1 MKLNLIQRF
10 SLISLIALLV
20 FGITFGLLQTYFLEK
35 NMLECAKELAAGFV
49 QHEIILELTGY
60 DLVTPKKGAEYDRFT
75 RVVKSIHFGSDVKQV
90 KFWNS
95 DYEVVWS
102 YDRSI
107 VGKKFPDHPLLKR
120 ALQGEISSKIGTD
133 KNEEGVER
141 GLGRLLEMYI
151 PIAFPDDKK
160 IQVVVEI
167 YQDTSVLTNDI
178 GRQKKDIWMLTGAGF
193 GLLSILLFGIF
204 KSGTD
209 RIADQTRTITQS
221 EEKYRSLVQSAR
233 DAIITV
239 DHEGRIIM
247 FNRAAEMIF
256 DRDANTMLG
265 NAVEV
270 LMPERFRDAHRTG
283 MERFFLTGKLTVE
296 GATLDLTGLK
306 GTGEEFYVEM
316 SLSASMEGD
325 KRIVAAILRDVTE
338 RKIIQNKLIE
348 SEKQAFVTIIASSI
362 GHELNNILAGL
373 RGYSQMLLE
382 RTDDKEYVRKCA
394 EIFNAQT
401 ERLASHANN
410 LLSMGKPREPVMALV
425 EINRIIENV
434 TEMLTISGILNMY
447 TIEKNYSDGLPKI
460 QGDAHLLEQMIRNLE
475 MNAAHAMVG
484 GGVLKLS
491 SRLSN
496 EGSHV
501 EFTVGDTG
509 HGIAE
514 DRRQLIFLPF
524 FTTKKNGKGTGLGMF
539 IIEKIVEQ
547 HKGYINLDSHVGV
560 GTAITIGL
568 PVSSGEET

>member
-1 MKLNLIQRF
+1 MR
-10 SLISLIALLV
+10 
-20 FGITFGLLQTYFLEK
+20 ER
-35 NMLECAKELAAGFV
+35 AKELAASFV
-49 QHEIILELTGY
+49 QHEIVSKMTGY
-60 DLVTPKKGAEYDRFT
+60 DLITPKKGAEYDRFT
-75 RVVKSIHFGSDVKQV
+75 KLVESIHFGLDVKQV

-107 VGKKFPDHPLLKR
+107 VGKKFPDQPPLKK
-120 ALQGEISSKIGTD
+120 ALHGEISTKIDTY
-133 KNEEGVER
+133 KNEEGYER
-141 GLGRLLEMYI
+141 GLGQLLEMYI
-151 PIAFPDDKK
+151 PIVFPGDKK
-160 IQVVVEI
+160 IRVVVET
-167 YQDTSVLTNDI
+167 YQGLSVLTNDI

-209 RIADQTRTITQS
+209 RIAAQTRTITQS
-221 EEKYRSLVQSAR
+221 EEKYRNLVQSAR

-256 DRDANTMLG
+256 DRDAKTVLG
-265 NAVEV
+265 NSVEV
-270 LMPERFRDAHRTG
+270 LIPEKFRDAHRTG
-283 MERFFLTGKLTVE
+283 MERFFLSGESTVE

-306 GTGEEFYVEM
+306 STGEEFYVEV

-338 RKIIQNKLIE
+338 RKIIQDQLIE
-348 SEKQAFVTIIASSI
+348 SEKQAFVTIVASSI

-382 RTDDKEYVRKCA
+382 RTYDKEYVRKCA
-394 EIFNAQT
+394 EIFNVQT

-410 LLSMGKPREPVMALV
+410 LLSIGKPREPVMVPV

-434 TEMLTISGILNMY
+434 TEMLTISGILKMY
-447 TIEKNYSDGLPKI
+447 TIEKNYSDRLPKI
-460 QGDAHLLEQMIRNLE
+460 QGDSYLLEQVIRNLE
-475 MNAAHAMVG
+475 INAAHAMVSG
-484 GGVLKLS
+484 GILKLS

-501 EFTVGDTG
+501 EFTVADTG